1 MISFIKGDIE
11 ILKEGLII
19 IENNGIGYKI
29 NVSENLYAYLCK
41 NRKDIKLYTYMNV
54 KEGDISLYGF
64 LDLEEL
70 SLFERLITVSG
81 VGPKGAI
88 ALLSVMSVREIIS
101 AIITSDIK
109 ALSSGQGIGKKIAQ
123 RIALELKDKVDI
135 EEAINMDIDMQTVD
149 SIEEDGATKE
159 TLEALVALGFTK
171 QEILKAI
178 SSIDDKNI
186 PVDKMISLCL
196 KKLSK

>member
-1 MISFIKGDIE
+1 MISFIKGNIE

-29 NVSENLYAYLCK
+29 NVSEKLYTYLCK
-41 NRKDIKLYTYMNV
+41 NTKDIKLYTFMNV
-54 KEGDISLYGF
+54 KEGDISLFGF
-64 LDLEEL
+64 LSLEEL
-70 SLFERLITVSG
+70 ELFERLITVSG

-88 ALLSVMSVREIIS
+88 SLLNVLSPQEIIS

-109 ALSSGQGIGKKIAQ
+109 TLSSGQGIGKKIAQ

-135 EEAINMDIDMQTVD
+135 IDAINITPQLAND
-149 SIEEDGATKE
+149 IEEDEETKE
-159 TLEALVALGFTK
+159 TLEALSALGFTK
-171 QEILKAI
+171 QEILKALNDI
-178 SSIDDKNI
+178 EDKNM
-186 PVDKMISLCL
+186 PVNKMISLCL

>member
-135 EEAINMDIDMQTVD
+135 EEAINIDIDMQIVD

-178 SSIDDKNI
+178 SSIEDKNI

>member
-1 MISFIKGDIE
+1 MISFIKGNIE

-19 IENNGIGYKI
+19 IENNGIGYKL
-29 NVSENLYAYLCK
+29 NVSEKLYSYLYK
-41 NRKDIKLYTYMNV
+41 NRQNVKLYTFMNV
-54 KEGDISLYGF
+54 KEGEISLFGF
-64 LDLEEL
+64 LTLDEL
-70 SLFERLITVSG
+70 QLFERLITVSG

-88 ALLSVMSVREIIS
+88 ALLNIMTPQEIIT

-135 EEAINMDIDMQTVD
+135 LNAINIEPQVIND
-149 SIEEDGATKE
+149 IEEDGTTKE
-159 TLEALVALGFTK
+159 TLEALIALGFTR
-171 QEILKAI
+171 QEIVKAI
-178 SSIDDKNI
+178 NSIEDKNI
-186 PVDKMISLCL
+186 SVDKMISLCL

>member
-1 MISFIKGDIE
+1 MISFIKGNVEVLKDGI
-11 ILKEGLII
+11 IL
-19 IENNGIGYKI
+19 IENNGIGYKV
-29 NVSENLYAYLCK
+29 NVSERTYVYLYK
-41 NRKDIKLYTYMNV
+41 NNQNIKLYTFMNV
-54 KEGDISLYGF
+54 KEGEISLFGF
-64 LDLEEL
+64 LTLEEVQ
-70 SLFERLITVSG
+70 LFEMLITVSG

-88 ALLSVMSVREIIS
+88 SLLNVMSPKEIIS

-135 EEAINMDIDMQTVD
+135 LDAIDIEPKIVED
-149 SIEEDGATKE
+149 IEENDTTKE
-159 TLEALVALGFTK
+159 TLEALVTLGFTK

-178 SSIDDKNI
+178 SSIEDKNI
-186 PVDKMISLCL
+186 PVDKMIGLCL

>member
-1 MISFIKGDIE
+1 MISFIKGNIE

-19 IENNGIGYKI
+19 IENNGIGYKV
-29 NVSENLYAYLCK
+29 NVSE
-41 NRKDIKLYTYMNV
+41 KLYTYLYKNRENVKLYTFMNV
-54 KEGDISLYGF
+54 KEGDISLFGF
-64 LDLEEL
+64 LTLEEL
-70 SLFERLITVSG
+70 QLFERLITVSG

-88 ALLSVMSVREIIS
+88 ALLNIMSPQEIIS

-135 EEAINMDIDMQTVD
+135 IDAINIEPQVAQDIEQDDNTR
-149 SIEEDGATKE
+149 E

-178 SSIDDKNI
+178 NNIEDKNI

>member
-1 MISFIKGDIE
+1 MINFIKGNIE
-11 ILKEGLII
+11 ILREGLII

-29 NVSENLYAYLCK
+29 NVSEKLYSYLYK
-41 NRKDIKLYTYMNV
+41 NRENIKLYIFMNV
-54 KEGDISLYGF
+54 KEGDISLFGF
-64 LDLEEL
+64 LTLEEL
-70 SLFERLITVSG
+70 EIFEKLITVSG

-88 ALLSVMSVREIIS
+88 ALLSIMSPQEIVS

-135 EEAINMDIDMQTVD
+135 LEAINIEPQVVSD
-149 SIEEDGATKE
+149 IEENDTTKE
-159 TLEALVALGFTK
+159 TLEALSALGFTK

-178 SSIDDKNI
+178 NNVEDKNI
-186 PVDKMISLCL
+186 SVDKMISLCL
-196 KKLSK
+196 KILSK

>member
-1 MISFIKGDIE
+1 MINFIKGNIE
-11 ILKEGLII
+11 TLKSDFVI

-29 NVSENLYAYLCK
+29 NISTKLYTYLSKNKEN
-41 NRKDIKLYTYMNV
+41 IKLYTFMNI
-54 KEGDISLYGF
+54 KEDNISLFGF
-64 LDLEEL
+64 LNIEEL
-70 SLFERLITVSG
+70 ELFERLITVSG

-88 ALLSVMSVREIIS
+88 SLLNVLTPKEIIS

-109 ALSSGQGIGKKIAQ
+109 TLSSGQGIGKKIAQ

-135 EEAINMDIDMQTVD
+135 DEAIDISINTINQ
-149 SIEEDGATKE
+149 IEENGDIKE
-159 TLEALVALGFTK
+159 TLEALSSLGFTR

-178 SSIDDKNI
+178 DSIEDKNI
-186 PVDKMISLCL
+186 KTDKMISLCL